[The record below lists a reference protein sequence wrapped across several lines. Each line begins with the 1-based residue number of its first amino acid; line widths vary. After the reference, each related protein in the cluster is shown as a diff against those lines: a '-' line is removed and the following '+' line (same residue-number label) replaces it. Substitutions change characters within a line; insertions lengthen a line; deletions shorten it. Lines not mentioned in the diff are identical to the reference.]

1 MPLYF
6 CVWRLDVEWQAE
18 IYFYIVL
25 AQKTKFSI
33 KDFLSK
39 CDQIRRKLRI
49 WWHLMKKPIWKTSFF
64 CVFVRNSS
72 YLFHL
77 KRSKK
82 GNDARMILVGYP
94 CEHPFINPSVPNTL
108 FLYPLQIEN
117 RKVFCFQE
125 LGKGCIGNKWVN
137 NTYLKS
143 K

>member
-1 MPLYF
+1 MWPDSQEIADLVTFNEEAYMENF
-6 CVWRLDVEWQAE
+6 IFFVCLWEIQV
-18 IYFYIVL
+18 IYF
-25 AQKTKFSI
+25 TW
-33 KDFLSK
+33 KD
-39 CDQIRRKLRI
+39 
-49 WWHLMKKPIWKTSFF
+49 P
-64 CVFVRNSS
+64 
-72 YLFHL
+72 
-77 KRSKK
+77 KK

-94 CEHPFINPSVPNTL
+94 CEQPFINPSVPNTL